1 MKIVEEIRAEHPATF
16 DALDEIAGKIAQT
29 KRKIA
34 KMTRAQI
41 CDCNHK
47 AQFELTQL
55 KADLARLEDARSILY
70 QGLDDLFFAKIAEKK
85 GGKK

>member
-29 KRKIA
+29 KRKIE
-34 KMTRAQI
+34 KMTRAPLCA
-41 CDCNHK
+41 CDYG
-47 AQFELTQL
+47 AQLKLAQL

-70 QGLDDLFFAKIAEKK
+70 SGLDDLFFAKLAERKA
-85 GGKK
+85 